1 MKKVFT
7 IFAAILLL
15 TGMLSNAIGQEPK
28 VVLEIER
35 AGDSYGYDA
44 SDTLLAVG
52 PGENLWVSIYAKDL
66 TDLVGYTVRIEYMK
80 DYFEYADV
88 NNIGS
93 IINSGTLETL
103 EVSPINSEVTTAGVL
118 ANDPSDSTKA
128 FEIGSSLISGSATI
142 GSDYEFL
149 GRIVFTS
156 KSTFTTSTESQFYL
170 ASTLFVF
177 NDDISVEVPLD
188 ADSGYGCAVNGALVP
203 GYRVPVEMMSFEAV
217 SLTNNEVE
225 IRWQTASETN
235 NLRFDVMR
243 SCDGDNFEK
252 IGSVP
257 GHGTTNE
264 VHSYSF
270 IDTDVNSGD
279 YYYRLKQVDIDGTTV
294 ESGDR
299 HINIPYPE
307 KYELGDNYPNPFNPS
322 TSIPFSLRDAGTV
335 KITVYNIIGQEIKVV
350 TNRQFTAGVHH
361 VLFNGRG
368 MATGVYFYRLEV
380 NGLSFIKKFALIK

>member
-7 IFAAILLL
+7 ISAAILLL
-15 TGMLSNAIGQEPK
+15 IGMLSNAIGQEPK
-28 VVLEIER
+28 VVLEIETV
-35 AGDSYGYDA
+35 GDSYGYDA
-44 SDTLLAVG
+44 SASITSVG
-52 PGENLWVSIYAKDL
+52 PSQNLWISVYAKDL

-80 DYFEYADV
+80 DYFEYANV
-88 NNIGS
+88 SNVGS
-93 IINSGTLETL
+93 ITDSGTLETL
-103 EVSPINSEVTTAGVL
+103 EVSPINPTTPVAEVL
-118 ANDPSDSTKA
+118 INDPSDSTKA
-128 FEIGSSLISGSATI
+128 FHFGGALQTGTATI
-142 GSDYEFL
+142 GSDYAFL
-149 GRIVFTS
+149 GRFVVTS
-156 KSTFTTSTESQFYL
+156 KSTFTTSTEAQFFL
-170 ASTLFVF
+170 SSTEFVF
-177 NDDISVEVPLD
+177 DDDISVEVPLD
-188 ADSGYGCAVNGALVP
+188 PDSGFGCAVNGALVP
-203 GYRVPVEMMSFEAV
+203 GYVVPVELMSFEAV

-225 IRWQTASETN
+225 LRWQTASETN
-235 NLRFDVMR
+235 NLRFDIMR
-243 SCDGDNFEK
+243 SSDGDNFEK

-270 IDTDVNSGD
+270 IDRDVNSGD

-294 ESGDR
+294 ETEKQ
-299 HINIPYPE
+299 HVNIPYPE